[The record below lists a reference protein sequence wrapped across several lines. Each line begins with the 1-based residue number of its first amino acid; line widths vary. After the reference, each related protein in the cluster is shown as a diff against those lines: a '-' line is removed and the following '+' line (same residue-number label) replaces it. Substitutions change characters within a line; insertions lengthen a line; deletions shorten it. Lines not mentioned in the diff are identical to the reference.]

1 MRIDG
6 ATSLPLPPVAG
17 NAPVGP
23 RGTAAPSSSS
33 GATVGASAS
42 AAAAAAALQQTE
54 PHGGG
59 GGGGHG
65 KKALEAIRQAGEKAA
80 VNVQPRRKT
89 AEERQAEIERL
100 KAMFQAQSR
109 KVGEREPNEKDRARS
124 LGAVRTLFH
133 GFVQALGAAFV
144 ANNCPVAQLQ
154 VDDASATLSVLV
166 SEQTQTDTVSLLLLN
181 AGADSKITVLIDHA
195 NGTPMAQLE
204 VTLQFTPE
212 KALMV
217 ASQAIGFLK
226 PH

>member
-1 MRIDG
+1 MRIESVP
-6 ATSLPLPPVAG
+6 AQPLPPIAG
-17 NAPVGP
+17 NAGNV
-23 RGTAAPSSSS
+23 RSAPAPNSSQNS
-33 GATVGASAS
+33 GAAASAS
-42 AAAAAAALQQTE
+42 AAANAALLQTE

-89 AEERQAEIERL
+89 AEERQAEIARL

-109 KVGEREPNEKDRARS
+109 KVAEREPNEKERAKA
-124 LGAVRTLFH
+124 LGMIRTLFH

-144 ANNCPVAQLQ
+144 ANNCPVRQLN
-154 VDDASATLSVLV
+154 VDDMSARLAVLV

-181 AGADSKITVLIDHA
+181 IGDDSKITVLIDHA
-195 NGTPMAQLE
+195 NGTPAAQLE
-204 VTLQFTPE
+204 VPLKFTPE
-212 KALMV
+212 QAQVV
-217 ASQAIGFLK
+217 ATQAIAFLR